1 MMRFGQCLQEKVV
14 SFDKDKGEIKM
25 GEKLFWTALFI
36 LTAAC
41 PPLAV
46 LLVLIVLLLG
56 K

>member
-1 MMRFGQCLQEKVV
+1 MMRFGQCLQAKVV
-14 SFDKDKGEIKM
+14 SFDKDKGGIKM
-25 GEKLFWTALFI
+25 GEKIFWTALFI

-46 LLVLIVLLLG
+46 LLVLIVLLCG